1 MKNIFFQTLLI
12 FFLIFFSNVKSK
24 EIKVSKINLLDNIEK
39 HILLKEVNNYL
50 FESKYS
56 GKNKKYSTFNIRN
69 STFNIQNSTNFFK
82 DKFFKDKES
91 DIVQII
97 IDNKDY
103 KIHSIGEIGA
113 VNSTHNNCSKLIDD
127 IIDEFKFTYKI
138 NLNDKSI
145 VTSDIKKEIFEELTF
160 EYYSYYPKKNNY
172 LFYFQCTYLTSKK
185 DSSNNNYILGLT
197 RVTKEYNDWLVNA
210 KK

>member
-1 MKNIFFQTLLI
+1 MKNIFLQI
-12 FFLIFFSNVKSK
+12 FLFFFIFISNVKSK

-39 HILLKEVNNYL
+39 HISLKEVNNYL

-69 STFNIQNSTNFFK
+69 SNFNIQNSTNFFK
-82 DKFFKDKES
+82 DKEF

-103 KIHSIGEIGA
+103 KIHSIGEIGT
-113 VNSTHNNCSKLIDD
+113 VNSTHNNCSKLIED
-127 IIDEFKFTYKI
+127 IIDQFKFTYKI

-172 LFYFQCTYLTSKK
+172 LFYFRCTYLTSKK

-197 RVTKEYNDWLVNA
+197 RVTKEYNSWLANE
-210 KK
+210 KNRQ